1 MTPPREVVQPSSK
14 KVKTETVDAQSDSQD
29 WYSSRQ
35 YQRHESTWYNNGN
48 QANDSEEV
56 KEEVGPQALPVEPP
70 PDFSNVTKGKGK
82 GSQQSGLR
90 SGWFN
95 KMAILLCRM
104 QRGEWDQVKLL
115 ATAQLGQHVFPFS
128 SFECNHIR
136 TMSHHSLFF
145 LTTLYC
151 QVCQE

>member
-35 YQRHESTWYNNGN
+35 YQRHESTWYNSGN

-70 PDFSNVTKGKGK
+70 PDFSNVTKGKGH
-82 GSQQSGLR
+82 LALPNAA
-90 SGWFN
+90 W
-95 KMAILLCRM
+95 RM
-104 QRGEWDQVKLL
+104 GPGQTAGYC
-115 ATAQLGQHVFPFS
+115 ATGPACF
-128 SFECNHIR
+128 
-136 TMSHHSLFF
+136 SLFII
-145 LTTLYC
+145 
-151 QVCQE
+151 